1 MQNGISIYLGLDN
14 TLEENLNL
22 IHLAHKYNL
31 NRIFTSFHIPETDIS
46 HFQQDL
52 QTILKLTQ
60 KYNMEVI
67 CDVSPNTLALLNL
80 DTLNIQEL
88 STLGITTRRLDFG
101 YSAEQIAKLSHQNI
115 KLQFNASTITQ
126 EFLDELNHYQT
137 DFQHID
143 ALHNFYPREGTG
155 LNVKKLQH
163 QNELLHKYNISV
175 GAFIP
180 SYNKARSPIKKG
192 LPTLEIHRYQT
203 ASLAMRH
210 LKLLGIDSIFIGD
223 SLPTE
228 DEIQELANLTD
239 EYILLKAKKLTQNKD
254 ILKTLQENI
263 FTARL
268 DEADGAIR
276 TQESRALFK
285 QIYICPEY
293 IAPREIGSITLDN
306 ALYARYAGEMQII
319 THAQKKD
326 NKINTIAKL
335 LDSEL
340 ILLPYIKPNSKF
352 KIKV

>member
-14 TLEENLNL
+14 TLAENLNL

-88 STLGITTRRLDFG
+88 ATLGITTLRLDFG

-155 LNVKKLQH
+155 LNVKKLQQ

-180 SYNKARSPIKKG
+180 SYNKARLPIKKG

-203 ASLAMRH
+203 TSLAMRH

-254 ILKTLQENI
+254 ILKVLQQST

-319 THAQKKD
+319 TQAQKKD